1 MTFNNLTFLG
11 LSQVDVKA
19 LAYLNPGEFLF
30 DALAVLMLVPF
41 FFFLSVQLM
50 L

>member
-1 MTFNNLTFLG
+1 MAFNNLTFLG

-41 FFFLSVQLM
+41 FFLSVQLV